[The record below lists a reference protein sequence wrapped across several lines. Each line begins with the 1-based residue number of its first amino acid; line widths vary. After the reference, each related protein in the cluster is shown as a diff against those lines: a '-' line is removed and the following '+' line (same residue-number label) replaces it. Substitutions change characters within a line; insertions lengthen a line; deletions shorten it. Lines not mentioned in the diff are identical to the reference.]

1 MAVCYS
7 LWAWAGD
14 MFANDMAPKD
24 FLPDARD
31 AALKALQLDATL
43 AEAHTALANVRM
55 VLERN

>member
-1 MAVCYS
+1 
-7 LWAWAGD
+7 